1 MKTSSSKQVET
12 IILGAGITG
21 LTLAHYL
28 NKKNKKCLI
37 LESKSRVGG
46 NIITEKNQSFTCE
59 NGPNTILLNKKSV
72 VELIREIG
80 LEKKIIFPNDNNKK
94 RFLLKK
100 GKLTPIPQNFYQF
113 LKTNLISLRSKIRI
127 LSEIFIPKHKH
138 NISVKKFIKNRFGS
152 EFEKVFIE
160 PFLTG
165 VYAGE
170 TDKMSAKH
178 VLSKIWNLE
187 QNNGSVLIGAIR
199 QRNKGNNLRSFNFK
213 NGLTDFISAINK
225 RIKSNVKLN
234 SEVTSIRKLKDG
246 YDVTVNNKISYKCK
260 NIISTIPAFGL
271 AEVIFNK
278 KISNA
283 LKNINYCPILVL
295 HFGLEKKHIKEN
307 IDGFGVL
314 TKKNDNMSF
323 LGVLFNSRIFPH
335 VAPKNND
342 LITVMIGGAR
352 QSKLINKDRSK
363 LKNTVIKQIRKMISY
378 NGRIVME
385 KEFLWRNGIPQYD
398 LKHTDLI
405 KCISEFEKKYKNFYI
420 SGNYHNGI
428 SVSDCIDKA
437 YSLSKRL

>member
-21 LTLAHYL
+21 LTVAHYL

-80 LEKKIIFPNDNNKK
+80 LEKKIIFPNNNNKK

-100 GKLTPIPQNFYQF
+100 GKLTPIPQNFNQF

-127 LSEIFIPKHKH
+127 LSEMFIPKHKH

-152 EFEKVFIE
+152 EFEEVFVE

-213 NGLTDFISAINK
+213 NGLTDFILAIKK
-225 RIKSNVKLN
+225 RIKSDVKLN

-260 NIISTIPAFGL
+260 NIFICRRKQSL
-271 AEVIFNK
+271 N
-278 KISNA
+278 
-283 LKNINYCPILVL
+283 
-295 HFGLEKKHIKEN
+295 
-307 IDGFGVL
+307 
-314 TKKNDNMSF
+314 
-323 LGVLFNSRIFPH
+323 NS
-335 VAPKNND
+335 
-342 LITVMIGGAR
+342 
-352 QSKLINKDRSK
+352 
-363 LKNTVIKQIRKMISY
+363 
-378 NGRIVME
+378 
-385 KEFLWRNGIPQYD
+385 
-398 LKHTDLI
+398 
-405 KCISEFEKKYKNFYI
+405 
-420 SGNYHNGI
+420 
-428 SVSDCIDKA
+428 
-437 YSLSKRL
+437 

>member
-1 MKTSSSKQVET
+1 MKTSSFRQVET
-12 IILGAGITG
+12 MILGAGITG
-21 LTLAHYL
+21 LTLSHYL
-28 NKKNKKCLI
+28 NKKNKKNLI

-72 VELIREIG
+72 IELIKEVG

-100 GKLTPIPQNFYQF
+100 GKLTPIPQNFNQF
-113 LKTNLISLRSKIRI
+113 LKTNLISIKSKIRI

-138 NISVKKFIKNRFGS
+138 NTSVKKFIKNRFGG
-152 EFEKVFIE
+152 EFEEVFVE

-170 TDKMSAKH
+170 TDKMSAEH

-187 QNNGSVLIGAIR
+187 QNNGSVIIGAMR
-199 QRNKGNNLRSFNFK
+199 QRNKGNNMRSFNFK
-213 NGLTDFISAINK
+213 NGLTDFISAIK
-225 RIKSNVKLN
+225 KKTKSNVRLN
-234 SEVTSIRKLKDG
+234 SKVTSVRKLKDG
-246 YDVTVNNKISYKCK
+246 YHVTVNNNISYKCK
-260 NIISTIPAFGL
+260 NIVSTIPAFGL
-271 AEVIFNK
+271 AEIIFDK

-283 LKNINYCPILVL
+283 LKNINYCPILVF

-314 TKKNDNMSF
+314 TKKSDNMSF

-342 LITVMIGGAR
+342 LITVMIGGGR
-352 QSKLINKDRSK
+352 QSKLIYKDRSK

-378 NGRIVME
+378 EGRIVME
-385 KEFLWRNGIPQYD
+385 KEFLWKKGIPQYD
-398 LKHTDLI
+398 LKHKDLI

-420 SGNYHNGI
+420 SGNYYNGI
-428 SVSDCIDKA
+428 SVSDCIEKA